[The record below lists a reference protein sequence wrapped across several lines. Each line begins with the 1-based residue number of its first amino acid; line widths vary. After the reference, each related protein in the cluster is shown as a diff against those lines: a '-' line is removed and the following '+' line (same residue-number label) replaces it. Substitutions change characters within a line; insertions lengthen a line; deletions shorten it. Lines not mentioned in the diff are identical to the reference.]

1 LIGVCS
7 LKFCF
12 IFTCVSAAA
21 EEEEEGRKEGRKGE
35 EEECVIFGVWVDQAT
50 DTGVCCKSASAVRA
64 VWGVRSR
71 GETIADMA
79 NCCSFRGFF
88 SPCVFLP
95 LVSRSAAHCLWC
107 RLGSHS

>member
-1 LIGVCS
+1 VL
-7 LKFCF
+7 LQKKKK
-12 IFTCVSAAA
+12 
-21 EEEEEGRKEGRKGE
+21 KEGREKRKS
-35 EEECVIFGVWVDQAT
+35 VIFGVWMDQAT

-88 SPCVFLP
+88 FP
-95 LVSRSAAHCLWC
+95 LSFPSFGFSFYGALFIV
-107 RLGSHS
+107 